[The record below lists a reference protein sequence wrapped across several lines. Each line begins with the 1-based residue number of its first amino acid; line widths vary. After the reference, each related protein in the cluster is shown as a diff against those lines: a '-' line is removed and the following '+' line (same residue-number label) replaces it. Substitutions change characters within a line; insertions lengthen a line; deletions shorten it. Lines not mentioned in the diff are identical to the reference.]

1 MCVSYWPEAEP
12 QKLQQAATRLL
23 EIGLEHEL
31 TWSQSFARYYL
42 GLFHFDRNE
51 LGAAVEHFEIIVG
64 DPYRYP
70 IQNLTH
76 CSFLLSLCYQVQGLP
91 DRAREIANSI
101 YRLTFERGN
110 KMFVDLAQAFIAD
123 LDLRQGRL
131 AQANRWARTVEM
143 PPPHPMQRFFN
154 AELTFVSERIAQ
166 DTPASRGTAA
176 ERLDNL
182 HDLFSRTH
190 NRRLL
195 IDVLGLKALL
205 ADAGG
210 KLDEAMTLLK
220 AAVLL
225 GQPEQ
230 FIRPLANLGPGL
242 IKLLNRLDLDLEGLR
257 YVGSILSA
265 LRESDRA
272 TGVESG
278 NEPLLEVLSGR
289 ELEILDLFA
298 RNLSSKDIAE
308 QLFIAPGTVKRHAH
322 NILGKLSVSSRQ
334 EAVSKARG
342 LGILRTP

>member
-1 MCVSYWPEAEP
+1 
-12 QKLQQAATRLL
+12 
-23 EIGLEHEL
+23 
-31 TWSQSFARYYL
+31 
-42 GLFHFDRNE
+42 
-51 LGAAVEHFEIIVG
+51 
-64 DPYRYP
+64 
-70 IQNLTH
+70 
-76 CSFLLSLCYQVQGLP
+76 
-91 DRAREIANSI
+91 
-101 YRLTFERGN
+101 
-110 KMFVDLAQAFIAD
+110 
-123 LDLRQGRL
+123 
-131 AQANRWARTVEM
+131 
-143 PPPHPMQRFFN
+143 MQRFFN
-154 AELTFVSERIAQ
+154 AELTFVSERMAQ
-166 DTPASRGTAA
+166 DTPESRGTAA

-298 RNLSSKDIAE
+298 RDLSSKDIAE